1 MFVTGRRK
9 RFRPHKVYIF
19 LIRINSRVDPSVRM
33 NAEISETI
41 RAIVLGLG
49 VQILGLPAWRKF
61 VSAGCHAHSNAYKR
75 L

>member
-1 MFVTGRRK
+1 
-9 RFRPHKVYIF
+9 
-19 LIRINSRVDPSVRM
+19 M
-33 NAEISETI
+33 NVEISETI